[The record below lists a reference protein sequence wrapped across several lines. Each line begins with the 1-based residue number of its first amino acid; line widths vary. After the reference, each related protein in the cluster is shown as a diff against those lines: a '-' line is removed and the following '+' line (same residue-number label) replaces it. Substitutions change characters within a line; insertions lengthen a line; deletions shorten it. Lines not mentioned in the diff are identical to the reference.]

1 MKDYQ
6 ARKKECFNRSKD
18 IFVKKDKVLK
28 ANNNYYFLKKC
39 SFKLNEEKIYMFVNS
54 QTIDICCLK
63 V

>member
-6 ARKKECFNRSKD
+6 ARKKECFNRSKG

-28 ANNNYYFLKKC
+28 TNNNYYFFKKC